1 MSGRGSPGDAT
12 GPEFLPDLTSGVG
25 ELKRAG
31 VRVLAAVALTVG
43 FGATAACSGNTARPV
58 PPSPGIDSVRPR
70 TTAVSP
76 SATASTGPGVTK
88 PGIRLNVVPRT
99 DGSFDVT
106 EDVMLPEETN
116 ILQLQLPDSGEHL
129 PGMMVATTPKVT
141 NLNVTADNDP
151 VPLEDTTV
159 TAPEDLPLT
168 TAASRIHLTYRLLGS
183 AVRSNPS
190 KPERAGAAIR
200 PLTST
205 IEGTLPTDLTVT
217 SGLLNAVCPLLI
229 ETRCA
234 TGDPPDLG
242 IQPDIP
248 AGKALVVVQLNLPRS
263 P

>member
-1 MSGRGSPGDAT
+1 M
-12 GPEFLPDLTSGVG
+12 TSGAG
-25 ELKRAG
+25 ELRRAG

-58 PPSPGIDSVRPR
+58 APSPGIDSGRPG
-70 TTAVSP
+70 TTLVSP
-76 SATASTGPGVTK
+76 SPTTTVSPGPGVTK
-88 PGIRLNVVPRT
+88 PGIRLKVVPQT
-99 DGSFDVT
+99 DGSFDIT
-106 EDVMLPEETN
+106 EDVMLPEATN

-129 PGMMVATTPKVT
+129 PGMMAKTTPKVT
-141 NLNVTADNDP
+141 NLKVTAGDDP
-151 VPLEDTTV
+151 VPVEDTTV

-168 TAASRIHLTYRLLGS
+168 TAASRIRLTYTLLGS
-183 AVRSNPS
+183 VVRSTPS

-200 PLTST
+200 PLTSAT
-205 IEGTLPTDLTVT
+205 EGTLPTDLTVT

-242 IQPDIP
+242 ILPDIP
-248 AGKALVVVQLNLPRS
+248 AGKALVVLQLNLPRS